1 MADTLKAASI
11 PTTAQESLRSMLVQL
26 RQMEAQVNAYVR
38 GLRDSL
44 SLEGDDWT
52 LNLESMTFVKQPQQ
66 ENVNGVGTTSGNSQG
81 K

>member
-1 MADTLKAASI
+1 MPNTVKEVSI

-44 SLEGDDWT
+44 GLEGDDWT
-52 LNLESMTFVKQPQQ
+52 LNLESMTFEKQPKQ
-66 ENVNGVGTTSGNSQG
+66 EQVNGVGAASSNP
-81 K
+81 

>member
-1 MADTLKAASI
+1 MPNTVKEVSI
-11 PTTAQESLRSMLVQL
+11 PNTAEESLRSMLAQL

-52 LNLESMTFVKQPQQ
+52 LNLESMTFVKQPTKEQ
-66 ENVNGVGTTSGNSQG
+66 VNGVGATTGDTKG

>member
-1 MADTLKAASI
+1 MSNTVKEASI
-11 PTTAQESLRSMLVQL
+11 PGTAQESLRSMLVQL

-44 SLEGDDWT
+44 GLEGDGWT
-52 LNLESMTFVKQPQQ
+52 LNLESMTFVKQPRE
-66 ENVNGVGTTSGNSQG
+66 ENVNGVGATAINHQG

>member
-1 MADTLKAASI
+1 MSNTVKEVSI
-11 PTTAQESLRSMLVQL
+11 PNTAQESLRSMLVQL

-52 LNLESMTFVKQPQQ
+52 LNLESMTFVKQPTKEQ
-66 ENVNGVGTTSGNSQG
+66 VNGVGATTGDTSG

>member
-1 MADTLKAASI
+1 MSNTVKEVSI
-11 PTTAQESLRSMLVQL
+11 PNTAQESLRSMLVQL

-52 LNLESMTFVKQPQQ
+52 LNLESMTFVKQPKQ
-66 ENVNGVGTTSGNSQG
+66 EQINGVGATTGNSQG

>member
-1 MADTLKAASI
+1 MSNTVKEVSI
-11 PTTAQESLRSMLVQL
+11 PNTAQESLRSMLVQL

-52 LNLESMTFVKQPQQ
+52 LNLESMTFVKQPKQ
-66 ENVNGVGTTSGNSQG
+66 EQINGVGATTGDTSG

>member
-1 MADTLKAASI
+1 MPNTVKEASI

-44 SLEGDDWT
+44 GLEGDDWT

-66 ENVNGVGTTSGNSQG
+66 EQVNGVGAATGDTEG

>member
-1 MADTLKAASI
+1 MAETLKAASI
-11 PTTAQESLRSMLVQL
+11 PATAQESLRSMMVQL
-26 RQMEAQVNAYVR
+26 RQMEGQVHAYVR

-44 SLEGDDWT
+44 GLEGDDWT

>member
-1 MADTLKAASI
+1 MPSTVTTASI

-44 SLEGDDWT
+44 GLEGDDWV
-52 LNLESMTFVKQPQQ
+52 LNLESMTFDKKPKQ
-66 ENVNGVGTTSGNSQG
+66 ESVNGVGAVPGNS
-81 K
+81 

>member
-1 MADTLKAASI
+1 MPNTVKEVSI

-44 SLEGDDWT
+44 GLAGDDWV
-52 LNLESMTFVKQPQQ
+52 LNLESMTFEKQPQQ
-66 ENVNGVGTTSGNSQG
+66 EQVNGVGATTGNP
-81 K
+81 

>member
-1 MADTLKAASI
+1 
-11 PTTAQESLRSMLVQL
+11 MLVQL
-26 RQMEAQVNAYVR
+26 RQMEAQVNAYMR

-52 LNLESMTFVKQPQQ
+52 LNLESMTFVKQLRE
-66 ENVNGVGTTSGNSQG
+66 ENTNGVGAAASNPQG

>member
-1 MADTLKAASI
+1 MAETLKAASI
-11 PTTAQESLRSMLVQL
+11 PATAQASLRSMMVQL
-26 RQMEAQVNAYVR
+26 RQMEGQVNAYVR

>member
-1 MADTLKAASI
+1 MAGTLKEVAI
-11 PTTAQESLRSMLVQL
+11 HPTAIESLRSMLVQL
-26 RQMEAQVNAYVR
+26 RQMEAQVNMYVR

-52 LNLESMTFVKQPQQ
+52 LNLESMSFVKQPRE
-66 ENVNGVGTTSGNSQG
+66 ENVNGVGATTGDTEG